1 MAEVGYPQRA
11 AEQEEG
17 QASGAGEQPN
27 SIWDKL
33 SDSKPVEREMA
44 CRTLAQIDFD
54 EKHIRRLIAF
64 GRAKQLLCLL
74 SDPVLSVREA
84 TATALRKMCSYNP
97 KVNFCDHLVSEG
109 IMAALGGHLRECLQE
124 LSKESQAGADMATS
138 EAQARSLVC
147 HVSLSEQ
154 TQSAVDAFNEASL
167 LAVVAC
173 LLQPQHLPLSLVT
186 AAAQCLHIVTEDNTV
201 ATQSLCATPES
212 LALLEGILVQ
222 PIGEGF
228 ESPGG
233 LWSLKTSVAG
243 VLFNLLPL
251 LQEPVYTTTM
261 RAILSV
267 MAAALDVG
275 VDGLLLQLATQ
286 PRPPAEQGQHTEQ
299 TPVVENGSGECDVG
313 SDDVRHGTGDGD
325 MPGVQDEEPSTT
337 VTLNMPP
344 VLTKKFADVEA
355 MLSSQQLALELVI
368 NISSMEDDDQWDDA
382 EEEEEEECEVDMEVD
397 DKTPPHTSTPPA
409 EVISSLAEFGLFAK
423 VWKICCSV
431 NQHTYKLCETVEN
444 GEEIAKIMNTLQ
456 GRSLCA
462 FQNLLTVLP
471 HDALGGKNHLVG
483 VWRSLLELMQSGG
496 QFLHPDALAE
506 VMGALIENCS
516 AHGSLGIM
524 AEDLHYLCQ
533 LGLTSLNPR
542 VRSSVMR
549 LLGTVGKM
557 AVLDPRPLGLLNVI
571 GATLRDC
578 VSQDPQL
585 WVVSQAL
592 DSVFDVF
599 GEDNC
604 PVTLYQTLG
613 LPSVLKSAAST
624 FKSRMVSERDDVKPH
639 LRVVKTAHSNLRA
652 FMQYMTGRAAS

>member
-1 MAEVGYPQRA
+1 
-11 AEQEEG
+11 
-17 QASGAGEQPN
+17 
-27 SIWDKL
+27 
-33 SDSKPVEREMA
+33 
-44 CRTLAQIDFD
+44 
-54 EKHIRRLIAF
+54 
-64 GRAKQLLCLL
+64 
-74 SDPVLSVREA
+74 
-84 TATALRKMCSYNP
+84 
-97 KVNFCDHLVSEG
+97 
-109 IMAALGGHLRECLQE
+109 
-124 LSKESQAGADMATS
+124 MATS
-138 EAQARSLVC
+138 EAQVTRVQLCSAVEEALTLVQRLC
-147 HVSLSEQ
+147 EQ

-261 RAILSV
+261 RAISV

-368 NISSMEDDDQWDDA
+368 NISSME
-382 EEEEEEECEVDMEVD
+382 
-397 DKTPPHTSTPPA
+397 TSTPPA